1 MYPSGRPARFTT
13 SNYETKRLRRNLE
26 SHPPTIIKQ
35 HAQSKPFI
43 FLREEMEAFAEEKL
57 RAVKDIDKKKDFLDI
72 I

>member
-1 MYPSGRPARFTT
+1 
-13 SNYETKRLRRNLE
+13 LRRNLE

-35 HAQSKPFI
+35 NTQSKPFI

-57 RAVKDIDKKKDFLDI
+57 REVKDIDKKKDFLDI